1 MTGPEPSPAPYLAT
15 GFRDVDRSGDTT
27 ACTNCLDLLSDI
39 PFFRDIKQES
49 FRIIAGTEP
58 ALVLDAGCGA
68 GSDLAALAGL
78 LPATSR
84 VMGLDASASLLA
96 TAAERTTPHRDRCVL
111 IRGDLTN
118 IPCRSG
124 LFSACRIDRVLQHI
138 PDPEQAIRELVRV
151 LVPGGT
157 LVAFDNDW
165 DTLSIGTSDT
175 DVSARLTRFWS
186 DSFASGRIGKDLAG
200 IFHQAGLAD
209 IHAEPKTLMLTDL
222 ALAEKVFDL
231 PALLGRMK
239 QAGIFS
245 EADITAITTDLAC
258 RAEAGTFTS
267 GYTGWLV
274 RGRKPE

>member
-1 MTGPEPSPAPYLAT
+1 MTVPGKSPQQYLAT

-27 ACTNCLDLLSDI
+27 ACTNCLDLLADI
-39 PFFRDIKQES
+39 PFFRDIKNES

-58 ALVLDAGCGA
+58 AHVLDAGCGA
-68 GSDLAALAGL
+68 GNDLGALAQL
-78 LPATSR
+78 LPPAARIT
-84 VMGLDASASLLA
+84 GLDASATLLS
-96 TAAERTTPHRDRCVL
+96 TAAQRTMAYRDRCSLV
-111 IRGDLTN
+111 RGDLTN

-124 LFSACRIDRVLQHI
+124 MFSACRIDRVLQHI
-138 PDPEQAIRELVRV
+138 PDPGRAIRELVRV
-151 LVPGGT
+151 LEPGGT

-165 DTLSIGTSDT
+165 DTLSIGTNNT

-200 IFHQAGLAD
+200 IFRDAGLSD
-209 IHAEPKTLMLTDL
+209 ICAEPKTLTLTDL
-222 ALAEKVFDL
+222 FLAEKVFDI

-239 QAGIFS
+239 QAGIFGDS
-245 EADITAITTDLAC
+245 DIAAINNDLSC
-258 RAEAGTFTS
+258 QAEAGTFTS